1 MMTLMPEF
9 WHKIMI
15 PAVVATLQMTFIT
28 AAIST
33 VLGFVVAIVLVVTNS
48 NGIRPHPRFY
58 AILSFVVNVV
68 RSFPFIILIIFLVPL
83 TKVIVGTSIGVKGA
97 IVPLTIAA
105 TAFLGKIIENSL
117 QEVDQELVE
126 GMKSFGLTDWQV
138 MFKVVLSEA
147 LPSTV
152 SGIILATI
160 SILGCTAMAG
170 AVGAGGLGAVAIVY
184 GYQSFRQDVMIVTV
198 VALIILV
205 EIIQVVGDEIYKR
218 LKY

>member
-9 WHKIMI
+9 WQKIML
-15 PAVVATLQMTFIT
+15 PAVAATLEMTFVT

-33 VLGFVVAIVLVVTNS
+33 VLGFVVAMVLVVTNPK
-48 NGIRPHPRFY
+48 GIRPHPRFY
-58 AILSFVVNVV
+58 AVLSLVVNIV
-68 RSFPFIILIIFLVPL
+68 RSFPFIILIIFLVPF
-83 TKVIVGTSIGVKGA
+83 TKLVVGTSIGVKGA

-138 MFKVVLSEA
+138 MFRVVLSEA

-184 GYQSFRQDVMIVTV
+184 GYQSFRQDVMVVTV
-198 VALIILV
+198 VALIVLV
-205 EIIQVVGDEIYKR
+205 EVIQLVGDKIYRK

>member
-1 MMTLMPEF
+1 MMTLNPEF
-9 WHKIMI
+9 WKQIMW
-15 PAVVATLQMTFIT
+15 PAVIETLQMTFIT

-33 VLGFVVAIVLVVTNS
+33 VLGFIVGMILVVTNPK
-48 NGIRPHPRFY
+48 GIRPHPRFY
-58 AILSFVVNVV
+58 AVFSFIVNVV

-83 TKVIVGTSIGVKGA
+83 TKIIVGTSIGVKGA

-117 QEVDQELVE
+117 QEVDQELVV

-138 MFKVVLSEA
+138 MFRVVLSEA

-160 SILGCTAMAG
+160 AILNCTAMAG
-170 AVGAGGLGAVAIVY
+170 AVGAGGLGVVAIIY
-184 GYQSFRQDVMIVTV
+184 GYQSFRQDIMIVTV
-198 VALIILV
+198 IALIIFV
-205 EIIQVVGDEIYKR
+205 QIIQATGDYIYKR